1 MQQRLCFRLALSA
14 LLGLGMSALAA
25 PAVFAAP
32 AAPNTPATAP
42 ATVIRQTGETAMATF
57 NYQQGVCA
65 GQRVACWDHNTH
77 GRDARGAN
85 GLGLHHG
92 EQSNDVRKFR
102 GRRVRSS
109 SAVYGPDRGDL
120 PRGHHGSSPG
130 RRS

>member
-42 ATVIRQTGETAMATF
+42 ATVIRQTGEIAMATF

-65 GQRVACWDHNTH
+65 GQRVA
-77 GRDARGAN
+77 
-85 GLGLHHG
+85 
-92 EQSNDVRKFR
+92 
-102 GRRVRSS
+102 
-109 SAVYGPDRGDL
+109 
-120 PRGHHGSSPG
+120 
-130 RRS
+130 